1 MDRATCKVPL
11 PDFET
16 ELRDIIKNAG
26 SAPRGAVGLAEDL
39 LRNVVQKLRPA
50 TGAWSYDGKRLHLGA
65 HSHAVPK
72 KFGAAVVALVL
83 RYREWFAEVQ
93 RIHPTMV
100 GVVRVSE
107 GSGTRD
113 PTFSKRSTTGRL
125 TADEAADALE
135 EQEQRAAGFAV
146 LVPGRCALVMH
157 GEVAGE
163 FHRGCDKDAVWPPE
177 YPEFCCIEHA
187 GLHAMTLT
195 IAPPDPDEEQ
205 LEAAREE
212 GKQAFLQEV
221 AEALD
226 VVTEWKGGRLSPDK
240 VEEAVMERL
249 REVNG
254 VREYA
259 DTIEAER
266 DALIDQV
273 RTLSGDLTLP
283 EEQCVFWLENH
294 ARKHELS
301 QRS

>member
-26 SAPRGAVGLAEDL
+26 SAPRGAVGLAEVL
-39 LRNVVQKLRPA
+39 LRNVVQRLRPA

-83 RYREWFAEVQ
+83 RYREWFAEVKKA
-93 RIHPTMV
+93 HPTMV
-100 GVVRVSE
+100 GLELVKPQEEEPNWR
-107 GSGTRD
+107 R
-113 PTFSKRSTTGRL
+113 FS
-125 TADEAADALE
+125 ADEAADALE
-135 EQEQRAAGFAV
+135 KREQQAAGFAV

-157 GEVAGE
+157 KPIAEMMV
-163 FHRGCDKDAVWPPE
+163 RSCDEDAVWPPE

-187 GLHAMTLT
+187 GLHAMTLKVE
-195 IAPPDPDEEQ
+195 PPAPDEEM

-212 GKQAFLQEV
+212 GKQEFLQEV
-221 AEALD
+221 AKALD
-226 VVTEWKGGRLSPDK
+226 VVTEWKGGRLSSDK

-249 REVNG
+249 REVDG

-259 DTIEAER
+259 DSIESER

-273 RTLSGDLTLP
+273 RRMSGDLTLP